1 MLKYKRMRRQFHR
14 IIRLTEITRSRN
26 ENNYFFTFNSKFIN
40 LKISEL
46 LSELLNILILWYAE
60 FSRKKRKHGEKN

>member
-1 MLKYKRMRRQFHR
+1 MLKYKRMRQFYR
-14 IIRLTEITRSRN
+14 IIQLTGITRSRN

-40 LKISEL
+40 MKISEL
-46 LSELLNILILWYAE
+46 LNELLNILILWYAE